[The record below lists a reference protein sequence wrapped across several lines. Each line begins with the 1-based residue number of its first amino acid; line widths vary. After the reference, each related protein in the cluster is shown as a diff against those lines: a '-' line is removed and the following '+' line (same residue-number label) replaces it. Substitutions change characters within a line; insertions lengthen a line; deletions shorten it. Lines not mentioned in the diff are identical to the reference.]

1 VSEYQCYEFV
11 ALDRQLTSKEM
22 AELRAISTRAE
33 ISPTRFWNEYQWGDL
48 KADAGKLLARYFDAH
63 LYFANWG
70 TRRFMLRLPARGVD
84 VAALKPYFTGHRAKL
99 TKVGAFVVLDF
110 WSDDEERDDDEEW
123 FEGGRLAALTPLRA
137 RILQGDSSAA
147 YVAWLSSVQG
157 GDVDED
163 VREPVVPSG
172 LAELAAPIATLVELL
187 RVDGDLVAAA
197 AEASIAPA
205 GDGKDVRAW
214 IKARPS
220 AEKDRWLLHAV
231 DHPEAALGI
240 ELRAAFQKGRSN
252 GSSQRRRTAGEL
264 LARAEELREVR
275 KAAEVVANERARA
288 AAARARAKTLDRL
301 ATRGQTAWTELG
313 KLIEARSYDK
323 AVELA
328 VDLRELAERDGA
340 RVQFDERFASMKKAH
355 AKRRGFFDAFK
366 RRAP

>member
-11 ALDRQLTSKEM
+11 VLDRQLTSKEM

-48 KADAGKLLARYFDAH
+48 KADSAKLLARYFDAH

-70 TRRFMLRLPARGVD
+70 TRRFMLRLPARSVD

-99 TKVGAFVVLDF
+99 TKVGAFVILDF
-110 WSDDEERDDDEEW
+110 WSDDEERDDDEDW

-157 GDVDED
+157 GDVDDD
-163 VREPVVPSG
+163 VREPAVPSG
-172 LAELAAPIATLVELL
+172 LAKLAAPIATLVELL

-197 AEASIAPA
+197 AEASTTPT
-205 GDGKDVRAW
+205 GDTKDLHAW
-214 IKARPS
+214 VKARS
-220 AEKDRWLLHAV
+220 IAEKDRWLLRAV
-231 DHPEAALGI
+231 DHPETPLCF

-252 GSSQRRRTAGEL
+252 GILQPRRTAGEL
-264 LARAEELREVR
+264 LARAEQLGEER
-275 KAAEVVANERARA
+275 KAAEAVANDRARGA
-288 AAARARAKTLDRL
+288 AAQTRARQLDRL
-301 ATRGQTAWTELG
+301 AKRGQTPWNELE
-313 KLIEARSYDK
+313 KLINARSYDK

-328 VDLRELAERDGA
+328 VDLRDLAERDGGH
-340 RVQFDERFASMKKAH
+340 VEFGERFASLKKAQ
-355 AKRRGFFDAFK
+355 ARRRGFFDAFK